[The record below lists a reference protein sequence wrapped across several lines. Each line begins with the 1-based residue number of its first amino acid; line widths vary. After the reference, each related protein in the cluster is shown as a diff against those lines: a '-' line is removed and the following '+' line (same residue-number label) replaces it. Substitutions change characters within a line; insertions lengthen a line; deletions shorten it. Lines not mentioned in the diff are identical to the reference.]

1 MQTAN
6 SSKMLLLFE
15 LFEFNICLAKADK
28 EIILKFH
35 QPYSSKNIAEI
46 IW

>member
-1 MQTAN
+1 
-6 SSKMLLLFE
+6 MLLLFE
-15 LFEFNICLAKADK
+15 LFEFILFCQAYMAKADK